1 MKVQCPQ
8 CKRLVFKTTPNYDP
22 ARLPNASMIE
32 MLDPWRSWGWDK
44 HHGFLAAD
52 LSCPLCEAPIAPSGR
67 LHVVPDDHKAIK
79 LPPTLEEKNQ
89 DLIDKLYP
97 MTDEA
102 EINDDVDVT
111 VVRPVPDSSTPF
123 TCPVCGK
130 AFKNKFSMTG
140 HMRSHK

>member
-8 CKRLVFKTTPNYDP
+8 CKRLVFKTTLNYDP

-32 MLDPWRSWGWDK
+32 MLDPWKSWGWDK

-52 LSCPLCEAPIAPSGR
+52 LSCPLCEAPLAPSGR
-67 LHVVPDDHKAIK
+67 LHVVPDDHKEIK
-79 LPPTLEEKNQ
+79 LPPTIEEKNQ
-89 DLIDKLYP
+89 ELIDELYP

-102 EINDDVDVT
+102 EFSDEAEMTVT
-111 VVRPVPDSSTPF
+111 RAEEHPSPF

-130 AFKNKFSMTG
+130 VFKNKFGLTG
-140 HMRSHK
+140 HMRSHKA